1 MSFDLY
7 FAGVQNMSAEQAM
20 LDRGCCRLYSQLRDR
35 PRGQLWLDHAKENPG
50 TKVFVDSGAFS
61 AWSRG
66 KEIDVDE
73 YINYVNTNTNELTLF
88 ASVDNIPGE
97 LTRTPTLKE
106 KQQSPVLSWENY
118 LYMRERVKDKDK
130 LLPVFHI
137 GEDFKYLNNICNV
150 ILDGNHIP
158 YIALG
163 GTVGIKDRKVK
174 ENWYKQCFRV
184 IKDSKNPNVKVHA
197 FGMTNLEIL
206 ENYPFE
212 SADST
217 TWLMAAIN
225 GELCTKYGRIC
236 VSQQVQHK
244 PSHYNKLPQ
253 LVQQQINE
261 QCVLY
266 GTSIEQCME
275 DQDSRQLY
283 NINYFK
289 DWADNYKYKG
299 NNRYQKRLF

>member
-1 MSFDLY
+1 MSFNLY
-7 FAGVQNMSAEQAM
+7 LAGGKVKTQ
-20 LDRGCCRLYSQLRDR
+20 DDIIIKRGCDVLFSQINDR
-35 PRGQLWLDHAKENPG
+35 KAIKKFLELMSNN
-50 TKVFVDSGAFS
+50 KVFIDSGAYS
-61 AWSRG
+61 AWS
-66 KEIDVDE
+66 KNKPIDVDD
-73 YINYVNTNTNELTLF
+73 YIKFINENTDKFTLF
-88 ASVDNIPGE
+88 ASVDDIPGE
-97 LTRTPTLKE
+97 LRRKPTLWE
-106 KQQSPVLSWENY
+106 QRESPAKSWHNY
-118 LYMRERVKDKDK
+118 LYMREQVKDKDK

-137 GEDFKYLNNICNV
+137 GEDFRHLQNM
-150 ILDGNHIP
+150 LDATFNGEHIP
-158 YIALG
+158 YIGLG
-163 GTVGIKDRKVK
+163 GTVGLACTVK
-174 ENWYKQCFRV
+174 EDWYKQCFK
-184 IKDSKNPNVKVHA
+184 IIQQSSNANVKVHA

>member
-1 MSFDLY
+1 MGFNLY
-7 FAGVQNMSAEQAM
+7 LAGGKVKTQ
-20 LDRGCCRLYSQLRDR
+20 DDIIIKRGCDVLFSQINDR
-35 PRGQLWLDHAKENPG
+35 KAIKKFLELMSNNKL
-50 TKVFVDSGAFS
+50 FIDSGAYS
-61 AWSRG
+61 AWS
-66 KEIDVDE
+66 KNKPIDVDD
-73 YINYVNTNTNELTLF
+73 YIKFINENTDKFTLF
-88 ASVDNIPGE
+88 ASVDDIPGE
-97 LTRTPTLKE
+97 LRRKPTLWE
-106 KQQSPVLSWENY
+106 QRESPAKSWHNY
-118 LYMRERVKDKDK
+118 LYMREQVKDKDK

-137 GEDFKYLNNICNV
+137 GEDFRHLQNM
-150 ILDGNHIP
+150 LDATFNGEHIP
-158 YIALG
+158 YIGLG
-163 GTVGIKDRKVK
+163 GTVGLACTVK
-174 ENWYKQCFRV
+174 EDWYKQCFK
-184 IKDSKNPNVKVHA
+184 IIQQSSNPNVKVHA

>member
-1 MSFDLY
+1 MSFNLY
-7 FAGVQNMSAEQAM
+7 LAGGKVKTQ
-20 LDRGCCRLYSQLRDR
+20 DDIIIKRGCDVLFSQINDR
-35 PRGQLWLDHAKENPG
+35 KAIKKFLELMSNNKL
-50 TKVFVDSGAFS
+50 FIDSGAYS
-61 AWSRG
+61 AWS
-66 KEIDVDE
+66 KNKYIDVDD
-73 YINYVNTNTNELTLF
+73 YIKFINENTDKFTLF
-88 ASVDNIPGE
+88 ASVDDIPGE
-97 LTRTPTLKE
+97 LRRKPTLWE
-106 KQQSPVLSWENY
+106 QRESPAKSWHNY
-118 LYMRERVKDKDK
+118 LYMREQVKDKDK

-137 GEDFKYLNNICNV
+137 GEDFRHLQNM
-150 ILDGNHIP
+150 LDATFNGEHIP
-158 YIALG
+158 YIGLG
-163 GTVGIKDRKVK
+163 GTVGLACTVK
-174 ENWYKQCFRV
+174 EDWYKQCFK
-184 IKDSKNPNVKVHA
+184 IIQQSSNANVKVHA

-253 LVQQQINE
+253 LIQQQINE

>member
-1 MSFDLY
+1 MSFNLY
-7 FAGVQNMSAEQAM
+7 LAGGKVKTQ
-20 LDRGCCRLYSQLRDR
+20 DDIIIKRGCDVLFSQINDR
-35 PRGQLWLDHAKENPG
+35 KAIKKFLELMSNNKL
-50 TKVFVDSGAFS
+50 FIDSGAYS
-61 AWSRG
+61 AWS
-66 KEIDVDE
+66 KNKPIDVDD
-73 YINYVNTNTNELTLF
+73 YIKFINENTDKFTLF
-88 ASVDNIPGE
+88 ASVDDIPGA
-97 LTRTPTLKE
+97 LRRKPTLWE
-106 KQQSPVLSWENY
+106 QRESPAKSWHNY
-118 LYMRERVKDKDK
+118 LYMREQVKDKDK

-137 GEDFKYLNNICNV
+137 GEDFRHLQNM
-150 ILDGNHIP
+150 LDATFNGEHIP
-158 YIALG
+158 YIGLG
-163 GTVGIKDRKVK
+163 GTVGLACTVK
-174 ENWYKQCFRV
+174 EDWYKQCFK
-184 IKDSKNPNVKVHA
+184 IIQQSSNANVKVHA

>member
-1 MSFDLY
+1 MSFNLY
-7 FAGVQNMSAEQAM
+7 LAGGKVKTQ
-20 LDRGCCRLYSQLRDR
+20 DDIIIKRGCDVLFSQINDR
-35 PRGQLWLDHAKENPG
+35 KAIKKFLELMSNNKL
-50 TKVFVDSGAFS
+50 FIDSGAYS
-61 AWSRG
+61 AWS
-66 KEIDVDE
+66 KNKPIDVDD
-73 YINYVNTNTNELTLF
+73 YIKFINENTDKFTLF
-88 ASVDNIPGE
+88 ASVDDIPGE
-97 LTRTPTLKE
+97 LKRKPTLWE
-106 KQQSPVLSWENY
+106 QRESPAKSWHNY
-118 LYMRERVKDKDK
+118 LYMREQVKDKDK

-137 GEDFKYLNNICNV
+137 GEDFRHLQNILEATFN
-150 ILDGNHIP
+150 GEHIP
-158 YIALG
+158 YIGLG
-163 GTVGIKDRKVK
+163 GTVGLACTVK
-174 ENWYKQCFRV
+174 EDWYKQCFK
-184 IKDSKNPNVKVHA
+184 IIQQSSNANVKVHA

-253 LVQQQINE
+253 LIQQQINE

>member
-1 MSFDLY
+1 MSFNLY
-7 FAGVQNMSAEQAM
+7 LAGGKVKTQ
-20 LDRGCCRLYSQLRDR
+20 DDIIIKRGCDVLFSQINDR
-35 PRGQLWLDHAKENPG
+35 KAIKKFLELMSNNKL
-50 TKVFVDSGAFS
+50 FIDSGAYS
-61 AWSRG
+61 AWS
-66 KEIDVDE
+66 KNKPIDVDD
-73 YINYVNTNTNELTLF
+73 YIKFINENTDKFTLF
-88 ASVDNIPGE
+88 ASVDDIPGE
-97 LTRTPTLKE
+97 LRRKPTLWE
-106 KQQSPVLSWENY
+106 QRESPAKSWHNY
-118 LYMRERVKDKDK
+118 LYMREQVKDKDK

-137 GEDFKYLNNICNV
+137 GEDFRHLQNM
-150 ILDGNHIP
+150 LDATFNGEHIP
-158 YIALG
+158 YIGLG
-163 GTVGIKDRKVK
+163 GTVGLVCTVK
-174 ENWYKQCFRV
+174 EDWYKQCFK
-184 IKDSKNPNVKVHA
+184 IIQQSSNANVKVHA

-266 GTSIEQCME
+266 GISIEKCME
-275 DQDSRQLY
+275 DQESRQLFIY
-283 NINYFK
+283 ERTG
-289 DWADNYKYKG
+289 KG
-299 NNRYQKRLF
+299 QR

>member
-1 MSFDLY
+1 MSFNLY
-7 FAGVQNMSAEQAM
+7 LAGGKVKTQDDIIIKRGWDVLFSQINDRKAIKKFLELMSNNK
-20 LDRGCCRLYSQLRDR
+20 L
-35 PRGQLWLDHAKENPG
+35 
-50 TKVFVDSGAFS
+50 FIDSGAYS
-61 AWSRG
+61 AWS
-66 KEIDVDE
+66 KNKPKDVDD
-73 YINYVNTNTNELTLF
+73 YIKFINENTDKFTLF
-88 ASVDNIPGE
+88 ASVDDIPGE
-97 LTRTPTLKE
+97 LRRKPTLWE
-106 KQQSPVLSWENY
+106 QRESPAKSWHNY
-118 LYMRERVKDKDK
+118 LIMREQVKDKDK

-137 GEDFKYLNNICNV
+137 GEDFRHLQNM
-150 ILDGNHIP
+150 LDATFNGEHIP
-158 YIALG
+158 YIGLG
-163 GTVGIKDRKVK
+163 GTVGLACTVK
-174 ENWYKQCFRV
+174 EDWYKQCFK
-184 IKDSKNPNVKVHA
+184 IIQQSSNANVKVHA

-244 PSHYNKLPQ
+244 PSHYNKLPH

-261 QCVLY
+261 QCILY
-266 GTSIEQCME
+266 GTTLEQCME

>member
-1 MSFDLY
+1 MSFNLY
-7 FAGVQNMSAEQAM
+7 LAGGKVKTQ
-20 LDRGCCRLYSQLRDR
+20 DDIIIKRGCDVLFSQINDR
-35 PRGQLWLDHAKENPG
+35 KAIKKFLELMSNNKL
-50 TKVFVDSGAFS
+50 FIDSGAYS
-61 AWSRG
+61 AWS
-66 KEIDVDE
+66 KNKPIDVDD
-73 YINYVNTNTNELTLF
+73 YIKFINENTDKFTLF
-88 ASVDNIPGE
+88 ASVDDIPGE
-97 LTRTPTLKE
+97 LRRKPTLWE
-106 KQQSPVLSWENY
+106 QRESPAKSWHNY
-118 LYMRERVKDKDK
+118 LYMREQVKDKDK

-137 GEDFKYLNNICNV
+137 GEDFRHLQNM
-150 ILDGNHIP
+150 LDATFSGQHIP
-158 YIALG
+158 YIGLG
-163 GTVGIKDRKVK
+163 GTVGLACTVK
-174 ENWYKQCFRV
+174 EDWYKQCFK
-184 IKDSKNPNVKVHA
+184 IIQQSSNANVKVHA

-253 LVQQQINE
+253 LIQQQINE

>member
-1 MSFDLY
+1 MSNNKLFI
-7 FAGVQNMSAEQAM
+7 
-20 LDRGCCRLYSQLRDR
+20 
-35 PRGQLWLDHAKENPG
+35 
-50 TKVFVDSGAFS
+50 DSGAYS
-61 AWSRG
+61 AWS
-66 KEIDVDE
+66 KNKPIDVDD
-73 YINYVNTNTNELTLF
+73 YIKFINENTDKFTLF
-88 ASVDNIPGE
+88 ASVDDIPGE
-97 LTRTPTLKE
+97 LRRKPTLWE
-106 KQQSPVLSWENY
+106 QRESPAKSWHNY
-118 LYMRERVKDKDK
+118 LYMREQVKDKDK

-137 GEDFKYLNNICNV
+137 GEDFRHLQNM
-150 ILDGNHIP
+150 LDATFNGEHIP
-158 YIALG
+158 YIGLG
-163 GTVGIKDRKVK
+163 GTVGLACTVK
-174 ENWYKQCFRV
+174 EDWYKQCFK
-184 IKDSKNPNVKVHA
+184 IIQQSSNPNVKVHA

>member
-1 MSFDLY
+1 MSFNLY
-7 FAGVQNMSAEQAM
+7 LAGGKVKTQ
-20 LDRGCCRLYSQLRDR
+20 DDIIIKRGCDVLFSQINDR
-35 PRGQLWLDHAKENPG
+35 KAIKKFLELMSNNKL
-50 TKVFVDSGAFS
+50 FIDSGAYS
-61 AWSRG
+61 AWS
-66 KEIDVDE
+66 KNKPIDVDD
-73 YINYVNTNTNELTLF
+73 YIKFINENTDKFTLF
-88 ASVDNIPGE
+88 ASVDDIPGE
-97 LTRTPTLKE
+97 LRRKPTLWE
-106 KQQSPVLSWENY
+106 QRESPAKSWHNY
-118 LYMRERVKDKDK
+118 LYMREQVKDKDK

-137 GEDFKYLNNICNV
+137 GEDFRHLQNM
-150 ILDGNHIP
+150 LDATFSGEHIP
-158 YIALG
+158 YIGLG
-163 GTVGIKDRKVK
+163 GTVGLACTVK
-174 ENWYKQCFRV
+174 EDWYKQCFK
-184 IKDSKNPNVKVHA
+184 IIQQSSNANVKVHA

>member
-1 MSFDLY
+1 MSFNLY
-7 FAGVQNMSAEQAM
+7 LAGGKVKTQ
-20 LDRGCCRLYSQLRDR
+20 DDIIIKRGCDVLFSQINDR
-35 PRGQLWLDHAKENPG
+35 KAIKKFLELMSNNKL
-50 TKVFVDSGAFS
+50 FIDSGAYS
-61 AWSRG
+61 AWS
-66 KEIDVDE
+66 KNKHIDVDD
-73 YINYVNTNTNELTLF
+73 YIKFINENTDKFTLF
-88 ASVDNIPGE
+88 ASVDDIPGE
-97 LTRTPTLKE
+97 LRRKPTLWE
-106 KQQSPVLSWENY
+106 QRESPAKSWHNY
-118 LYMRERVKDKDK
+118 LYMREQVKDKDK

-137 GEDFKYLNNICNV
+137 GEDFRHLQNM
-150 ILDGNHIP
+150 LDATFSGQHIA
-158 YIALG
+158 YIGLG
-163 GTVGIKDRKVK
+163 GTVGLACTVK
-174 ENWYKQCFRV
+174 EDWYKQCFKIIQQSSNV
-184 IKDSKNPNVKVHA
+184 NVKVHA

-217 TWLMAAIN
+217 TWLMAAVN

-236 VSQQVQHK
+236 VSPQVQHK

-253 LVQQQINE
+253 LIQQQINE

>member
-1 MSFDLY
+1 MSFNLY
-7 FAGVQNMSAEQAM
+7 LAGGKVKTQ
-20 LDRGCCRLYSQLRDR
+20 DDIIIKRGCDVLFSQINDR
-35 PRGQLWLDHAKENPG
+35 KAIKKFLELMSNNKL
-50 TKVFVDSGAFS
+50 FIDSGAYS
-61 AWSRG
+61 AWS
-66 KEIDVDE
+66 KNKPIDVDD
-73 YINYVNTNTNELTLF
+73 YIKFINENTDKFTLF
-88 ASVDNIPGE
+88 ASVDDIPGE
-97 LTRTPTLKE
+97 LRRKPTLWE
-106 KQQSPVLSWENY
+106 QRESPAKSWHNY
-118 LYMRERVKDKDK
+118 LIMREQVKDKDK

-137 GEDFKYLNNICNV
+137 GEDFRHLQNM
-150 ILDGNHIP
+150 LDATFNGEHIP
-158 YIALG
+158 YIGLG
-163 GTVGIKDRKVK
+163 GTVGLACTVK
-174 ENWYKQCFRV
+174 EDWYKQCFK
-184 IKDSKNPNVKVHA
+184 IIQQSSNANVKVHA

-217 TWLMAAIN
+217 TWLMAAVN

>member
-1 MSFDLY
+1 MSFNLY
-7 FAGVQNMSAEQAM
+7 LAGGKVKTQ
-20 LDRGCCRLYSQLRDR
+20 DDIIIKRGCDVLFSQINDR
-35 PRGQLWLDHAKENPG
+35 KAIKKFLELMSNNKL
-50 TKVFVDSGAFS
+50 FIDSGAYS
-61 AWSRG
+61 AWS
-66 KEIDVDE
+66 KNKPIDVDD
-73 YINYVNTNTNELTLF
+73 YIKFINENTDKFTLF
-88 ASVDNIPGE
+88 ASVDDIPGE
-97 LTRTPTLKE
+97 LRRKPTLWE
-106 KQQSPVLSWENY
+106 QRESPAKSWHNY
-118 LYMRERVKDKDK
+118 LYMREQVKDKDK

-137 GEDFKYLNNICNV
+137 GEDFRHLQNM
-150 ILDGNHIP
+150 LDATFNGEHIP
-158 YIALG
+158 YIGLG
-163 GTVGIKDRKVK
+163 GTVGLACTVK
-174 ENWYKQCFRV
+174 EDWYKQCFK
-184 IKDSKNPNVKVHA
+184 IIQQSSNANVKVHA

-275 DQDSRQLY
+275 DQESRQIY